1 MILNV
6 GRIHII
12 PIDERD
18 SPRFL
23 REKIPDCLNLGKALH
38 ENRRT
43 IRYDFAPRR
52 FWE

>member
-1 MILNV
+1 MILDV
-6 GRIHII
+6 GHTHII
-12 PIDERD
+12 PIDEREN
-18 SPRFL
+18 PRFL